1 MRLFES
7 TATEFTTNG
16 IGIIADAV
24 SCYVT
29 QTLNGAYELQM
40 GYPIT
45 GMRYSSIQLRNI
57 IVASVDPVSDEQPFR
72 IYRVSKPLNGIIQ
85 VYARHIAYDLDGI
98 VDAPFSADSCRNA
111 LIGLVGNAY
120 GNCPFTFDTD
130 KTVATPFTL
139 NTPSSIWG
147 ILSGTQGSILD
158 TYGGEFEF
166 NRMEVYLH
174 TRRGTDRGVTIS
186 YGKNLTSFQ
195 QDENNANV
203 YTGVYPYWTDE
214 DTVVTL
220 PEQVINASG
229 VYDFTR
235 ILSLDLSEEFETS
248 PTEVELRSRATAYIN
263 DNDIG
268 VPKISWTISFAMLEQ
283 SEEYRNSTI
292 LTRVVLGDTVHVK
305 FPLYN
310 VTASARV
317 VTVKWLPL
325 LSRYDSV
332 TLGSVKA
339 NLAQTIAV
347 TQKDAEEK
355 PSTSHVQTIASALAK
370 GLMGAK
376 DGFVRI
382 LDTNNDGS
390 PDELVIADS
399 ADPATAVKI
408 WRFNYEGWAA
418 SSDGGNTW
426 SMGATLENGLLADFV
441 RAARLTSGEIQSAD
455 GTTFYLN
462 LDEGILNMDVNE
474 LRLNGE
480 SMSVLIQGA
489 ADAGTSAAQDVQDDL
504 DTLKAHIIINPDGS
518 VTFKGSQA
526 DPDDPAFTLTITSQ
540 DIKVM
545 NGNTVMD
552 TFGNGGTVT
561 ENLTIPTTGSLSMH
575 PYKWISRS
583 NGHLQLVFVG

>member
-7 TATEFTTNG
+7 TASEFTTNG
-16 IGIIADAV
+16 IGVISDAV

-57 IVASVDPVSDEQPFR
+57 IVASVDPISAEQPFR
-72 IYRVSKPLNGIIQ
+72 IYRVSKPLNGIVQ

-98 VDAPFSADSCRNA
+98 VDAPFSADNIADA
-111 LIGLVGNAY
+111 LTGLVGNAY

-130 KTVATPFTL
+130 KTLATPFSL
-139 NTPSSIWG
+139 DTPSSIWG
-147 ILSGTQGSILD
+147 ILSGVQGSILD

-166 NRMEVYLH
+166 NGMEVYLH
-174 TRRGTDRGVTIS
+174 TRRGTDRGVTIA

-203 YTGVYPYWTDE
+203 YTGVYPFWTNE

-235 ILSLDLSEEFETS
+235 ILSLDLSAEFETE
-248 PTEVELRSRATAYIN
+248 PTEVELRARATAYIN

-268 VPKISWTISFAMLEQ
+268 VPKVSWTISFAMLEQ
-283 SEEYRNSTI
+283 SEEYRSSTI

-305 FPLYN
+305 FPRYN

-332 TLGSVKA
+332 TLGSVRA

-408 WRFNYEGWAA
+408 WRFNYMGWAA
-418 SSDGGNTW
+418 SADGGATW
-426 SMGATLENGLLADFV
+426 SMGATLEDGLLADFV
-441 RAARLTSGEIQSAD
+441 TAARLTAGTIQSAD
-455 GTTFYLN
+455 GSTFYLD
-462 LDEGILNMDVNE
+462 LDNGILNMDVSSLKLE
-474 LRLNGE
+474 GQD
-480 SMSVLIQGA
+480 MSVIIQGA
-489 ADAGTSAAQDVQDDL
+489 ADAGTEAAQDVQDDL
-504 DTLKAHIIINPDGS
+504 DALKAHIVIGNDGS
-518 VTFKGSQA
+518 MTFIGAQGN
-526 DPDDPAFTLTITSQ
+526 PITLKLTNDSLQIL
-540 DIKVM
+540 
-545 NGNTVMD
+545 NGDAVMD
-552 TFGNGGTVT
+552 TFGVGGTVT
-561 ENLTIPTTGSLSMH
+561 ENLTIPTTGSLTMS
-575 PYKWISRS
+575 PYKWVSRS

>member
-7 TATEFTTNG
+7 TASEFTTNG
-16 IGIIADAV
+16 IGVISDAV

-45 GMRYSSIQLRNI
+45 GMRYGSIQLRNI
-57 IVASVDPVSDEQPFR
+57 IVASVDPISNEQPFR
-72 IYRVSKPLNGIIQ
+72 IYRISKPLNGIVQ

-98 VDAPFSADSCRNA
+98 VDAPFTADSCKNA
-111 LIGLVGNAY
+111 LTGLGGNAY

-130 KTVATPFTL
+130 KSVATPFAL
-139 NTPSSIWG
+139 KTPSSIWG
-147 ILSGTQGSILD
+147 ILSGVQGSILD

-166 NRMEVYLH
+166 NGMSVYLH
-174 TRRGTDRGVTIS
+174 AHRGSDRGVTIA

-214 DTVVTL
+214 DTVVSL
-220 PEQVINASG
+220 PEQVVNASG

-235 ILSLDLSEEFETS
+235 ILSLDLSAEFETE

-268 VPKISWTISFAMLEQ
+268 VPKVSWTISFAMLEQ

-305 FPLYN
+305 FPRFN

-355 PSTSHVQTIASALAK
+355 PSTSHVQTIASALAR

-390 PDELVIADS
+390 PDELVISDS

-418 SSDGGNTW
+418 SSDGGATW
-426 SMGATLENGLLADFV
+426 SMGATLEDGLLADFV
-441 RAARLTSGEIQSAD
+441 TAARLTSGEIQSAD

-474 LRLNGE
+474 LKLNGE
-480 SMSVLIQGA
+480 NMTVLINGA
-489 ADAGTSAAQDVQDDL
+489 AQAGADAAQDVQDDL
-504 DTLKAHIIINPDGS
+504 DTLKAHIIINNDGS

-526 DPDDPAFTLTITSQ
+526 DPNDPAFTLTITSQ

>member
-7 TATEFTTNG
+7 TASEFTTNG
-16 IGIIADAV
+16 IGTIADAV

-45 GMRYSSIQLRNI
+45 GMRYSDIQLRNI
-57 IVASVDPVSDEQPFR
+57 IVASVDPVSAEQPFR
-72 IYRVSKPLNGIIQ
+72 IYRVSKPLNGIVQ
-85 VYARHIAYDLDGI
+85 VRARHIAYDLDGV
-98 VDAPFSADSCRNA
+98 VDAPFSADNIADA
-111 LIGLVGNAY
+111 LTGLVGNAY

-130 KTVATPFTL
+130 KTLATPFSL
-139 NTPSSIWG
+139 KTPSSIWG
-147 ILSGTQGSILD
+147 ILSGVQGSILD

-166 NRMEVYLH
+166 NGMEVYLH

-195 QDENNANV
+195 QDENNSNV
-203 YTGVYPYWTDE
+203 YTGVYPFWTNE
-214 DTVVTL
+214 ETVVTL

-235 ILSLDLSEEFETS
+235 ILSLDLSAEFETE

-305 FPLYN
+305 FPRYN

-332 TLGSVKA
+332 TLGSVRA

-399 ADPATAVKI
+399 ADPSTAVKI
-408 WRFNYEGWAA
+408 WRFNYMGWAA
-418 SSDGGNTW
+418 SNDGGATW
-426 SMGATLENGLLADFV
+426 SMGATLEDGLLADFV
-441 RAARLTSGEIQSAD
+441 TAARLTAGTIQSAD
-455 GTTFYLN
+455 GSTFF
-462 LDEGILNMDVNE
+462 LDLDNGILNMDVSSLKLE
-474 LRLNGE
+474 GQD
-480 SMSVLIQGA
+480 MSVIIQGA
-489 ADAGTSAAQDVQDDL
+489 ADAGTEAAQDVQDDL
-504 DTLKAHIIINPDGS
+504 DALKAHIVIGNDGS
-518 VTFKGSQA
+518 MTFIGAQGN
-526 DPDDPAFTLTITSQ
+526 PITLKLTNDSLQIL
-540 DIKVM
+540 
-545 NGNTVMD
+545 NGDAVMD
-552 TFGNGGTVT
+552 TFGVGGTVT
-561 ENLTIPTTGSLSMH
+561 ENLTIPTTGSLTMS
-575 PYKWISRS
+575 PYKWVSRS

>member
-7 TATEFTTNG
+7 TASEFTTNG
-16 IGIIADAV
+16 IGTIADAV

-45 GMRYSSIQLRNI
+45 GTRYSDIQLRNI
-57 IVASVDPVSDEQPFR
+57 IVASVDPISAEQPFR
-72 IYRVSKPLNGIIQ
+72 IYRVSKPLNGIVQ

-98 VDAPFSADSCRNA
+98 VDAPFSADNIADA
-111 LIGLVGNAY
+111 LTGLVGNAY

-130 KTVATPFTL
+130 KTLATPFSL
-139 NTPSSIWG
+139 STPSSIWG
-147 ILSGTQGSILD
+147 ILSGVQGSILD

-166 NRMEVYLH
+166 NGMEVYLH
-174 TRRGTDRGVTIS
+174 TRRGTDRGVTIA

-195 QDENNANV
+195 QDENNSNV
-203 YTGVYPYWTDE
+203 YTGVYPFWTNE
-214 DTVVTL
+214 ETIVTL

-235 ILSLDLSEEFETS
+235 ILSLDLSAEFETE
-248 PTEVELRSRATAYIN
+248 PTEVELRARANSYIN

-305 FPLYN
+305 FPRYN

-317 VTVKWLPL
+317 VTVNWLPL

-332 TLGSVKA
+332 TLGSVRA

-347 TQKDAEEK
+347 TQKDAEGK

-408 WRFNYEGWAA
+408 WRFNYMGWAA
-418 SSDGGNTW
+418 SSDGGATW
-426 SMGATLENGLLADFV
+426 SMGATLEDGLLADFV
-441 RAARLTSGEIQSAD
+441 TAARLTAGTIQSAD
-455 GTTFYLN
+455 GSTFF
-462 LDEGILNMDVNE
+462 LDLDNGILNMDVSSLKLE
-474 LRLNGE
+474 GQD
-480 SMSVLIQGA
+480 MSVIIQGA
-489 ADAGTSAAQDVQDDL
+489 ADAGTEAAQDVQDDL
-504 DTLKAHIIINPDGS
+504 DALKAHIVIGNDGS
-518 VTFKGSQA
+518 MTFIGAQGN
-526 DPDDPAFTLTITSQ
+526 PITLKLTNDSLQIL
-540 DIKVM
+540 
-545 NGNTVMD
+545 NGDAVMD
-552 TFGNGGTVT
+552 TFGVGGTVT
-561 ENLTIPTTGSLSMH
+561 ENLTIPTTGSLTMS
-575 PYKWISRS
+575 PYKWVSRS

>member
-1 MRLFES
+1 MKLFES
-7 TATEFTTNG
+7 TASEFTTNG
-16 IGIIADAV
+16 IGVISDAV

-45 GMRYSSIQLRNI
+45 GMRYGDIQLRNI

-72 IYRVSKPLNGIIQ
+72 IYRISKPLNGIVQ

-98 VDAPFSADSCRNA
+98 VDAPFTADSCRDA
-111 LIGLVGNAY
+111 LIGLGGNAY

-130 KTVATPFTL
+130 KTVASPFIL
-139 NTPSSIWG
+139 RTPSSIWG
-147 ILSGTQGSILD
+147 ILSGVQGSILD

-166 NRMEVYLH
+166 NGMEVYLH
-174 TRRGTDRGVTIS
+174 TRRGSDRGVTIA

-220 PEQVINASG
+220 PEQVVDASG

-235 ILSLDLSEEFETS
+235 ILSLDLSEEFETA
-248 PTEVELRSRATAYIN
+248 PTEAELRTRATAYIN

-268 VPKISWTISFAMLEQ
+268 VPKVSWTISFAMLEQ
-283 SEEYRNSTI
+283 SEEYRNTTI

-305 FPLYN
+305 FPRFN

-347 TQKDAEEK
+347 TQKDAEDK
-355 PSTSHVQTIASALAK
+355 PSSSHVQTIASALAR

-390 PDELVIADS
+390 PDELVISDS

-418 SSDGGNTW
+418 SSDGGVTW
-426 SMGATLENGLLADFV
+426 SMGATLEDGLLADFV
-441 RAARLTSGEIQSAD
+441 TAARLTSGEIQSAD

-474 LRLNGE
+474 LKLNGE
-480 SMSVLIQGA
+480 NMTVLINGA
-489 ADAGTSAAQDVQDDL
+489 AQAGTEAAQDVQDDL
-504 DTLKAHIIINPDGS
+504 DALKAHIIINPDGS

>member
-7 TATEFTTNG
+7 TASEFTTNG
-16 IGIIADAV
+16 IGTIADAV

-45 GMRYSSIQLRNI
+45 GMRYSDIQLRNI
-57 IVASVDPVSDEQPFR
+57 IVASVDPVSAEQPFR
-72 IYRVSKPLNGIIQ
+72 IYRVSKPLNGIVQ

-98 VDAPFSADSCRNA
+98 VDAPFSADNIADA
-111 LIGLVGNAY
+111 LTGLVGNAY

-130 KTVATPFTL
+130 KALATPFAL

-147 ILSGTQGSILD
+147 ILSGVQGSILD

-166 NRMEVYLH
+166 NGMEVYLH
-174 TRRGTDRGVTIS
+174 TRRGTDRGVTIA

-195 QDENNANV
+195 QDENNSNV
-203 YTGVYPYWTDE
+203 YTGVYPFWTNE
-214 DTVVTL
+214 ETVVTL

-235 ILSLDLSEEFETS
+235 ILSLDLSAEFETE
-248 PTEVELRSRATAYIN
+248 PTEAELRSRATAYIN
-263 DNDIG
+263 DNNIG
-268 VPKISWTISFAMLEQ
+268 VPKVSWTISFAMLEQ

-305 FPLYN
+305 FPRYN

-332 TLGSVKA
+332 TLGSVRA

-370 GLMGAK
+370 GLLGAK

-390 PDELVIADS
+390 PDELIIADS

-408 WRFNYEGWAA
+408 WRFNYMGWAA
-418 SSDGGNTW
+418 SSDGGSTW
-426 SMGATLENGLLADFV
+426 SMGATLEDGLLADFV
-441 RAARLTSGEIQSAD
+441 TAARLTAGTIQSAD
-455 GTTFYLN
+455 GSTFF
-462 LDEGILNMDVNE
+462 LDLDNGILNMDVSSLKLE
-474 LRLNGE
+474 GQD
-480 SMSVLIQGA
+480 MSVIIQGA
-489 ADAGTSAAQDVQDDL
+489 ADAGTEAAQDVQDDL
-504 DTLKAHIIINPDGS
+504 DALKAHIVIGNDGS
-518 VTFKGSQA
+518 MTFIGAQGN
-526 DPDDPAFTLTITSQ
+526 PITLKLTNDSLQIL
-540 DIKVM
+540 
-545 NGNTVMD
+545 NGDAVMD
-552 TFGNGGTVT
+552 TFGVGGTTT
-561 ENLTIPTTGSLSMH
+561 ENLTIPTTGSLTME
-575 PYKWISRS
+575 PYKWVSRS